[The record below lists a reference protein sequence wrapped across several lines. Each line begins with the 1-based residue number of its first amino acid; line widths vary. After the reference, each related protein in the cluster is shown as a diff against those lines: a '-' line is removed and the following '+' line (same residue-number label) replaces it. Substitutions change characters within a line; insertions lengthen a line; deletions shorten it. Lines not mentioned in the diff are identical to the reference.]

1 MIGSVF
7 SNVMLKKE
15 ILKKP
20 NLNFCMILKIA
31 GKIGGRINEVDNAL
45 KKLKEVVELDQLSS
59 VNVPQGCCENRE
71 YQENVRFRTEVRI
84 SLTLT

>member
-1 MIGSVF
+1 
-7 SNVMLKKE
+7 
-15 ILKKP
+15 
-20 NLNFCMILKIA
+20 MILKIA

-59 VNVPQGCCENRE
+59 ANVPQGCCENRE

-84 SLTLT
+84 SLTLK

>member
-31 GKIGGRINEVDNAL
+31 GKIGGRINEVDNGL
-45 KKLKEVVELDQLSS
+45 KTLKEVVELDQLSS
-59 VNVPQGCCENRE
+59 ANVPQGCCENRE